1 MKVLLVLPMVPQ
13 ADGLGA
19 IPKLLHAQLLGLQPL
34 CELTVLGT
42 FGELPGQAET
52 AAELVA
58 AGLDVHFAD
67 RRRARS
73 ARRRWRVRAE
83 LASSWARRSW
93 PWRAVSLSAG
103 VQPLLDRLVAER
115 RFDVIALEDNSFS
128 VLRLP
133 AATPLVLTE
142 HEAMRAPPRGPGP
155 VPLRARPAAALEALD
170 WRRWESF
177 QPRAWAGA
185 DLVQAYSR
193 GDAARIAARAPAL
206 AARVRVDP
214 YGIELPAPS
223 QPGPEAAETILFTG
237 TFTHPPNRDAARLL
251 AREIMPALRPL
262 RPRARLRIVGSAPPA
277 DLLDLAA
284 PDIEIVADAPAI
296 APHLAAAAVVVAPVR
311 SGGGM
316 RLKVLEAMAAGKVV
330 VTTGLGAEGYV
341 ELDPEPPLVVAE
353 TSGQIAAAV
362 ADLLADPARR
372 RQLGG
377 RAREFARTHYSPEA
391 WGGRLIE
398 VYREA
403 RALRGGG
410 PRG

>member
-19 IPKLLHAQLLGLQPL
+19 IPKLLHAQLLGLEPL

-42 FGELPGQAET
+42 FGELPGQADA
-52 AAELVA
+52 AAELA
-58 AGLDVHFAD
+58 ASGLDVHFAD
-67 RRRARS
+67 RRRSRS

-83 LASSWARRSW
+83 LAASWARRPW

-103 VQPLLDRLVAER
+103 IQPLLDRLLAQR
-115 RFDVIALEDNSFS
+115 RFDLIALEDNSFS

-142 HEAMRAPPRGPGP
+142 HEAVRADPSGSGATRPG
-155 VPLRARPAAALEALD
+155 AALAGLD

-185 DLVQAYSR
+185 DLIQVYSR
-193 GDAARIAARAPAL
+193 GDAGRIAARAPSL

-214 YGIELPAPS
+214 YGIELPAASEPH
-223 QPGPEAAETILFTG
+223 PEATETILFTG
-237 TFTHPPNRDAARLL
+237 TFTHPPNREAARLL
-251 AREIMPALRPL
+251 AGEIMPALRPL
-262 RPRARLRIVGSAPPA
+262 RPQARLRIVGSAPPA

-296 APHLAAAAVVVAPVR
+296 GPHLAAAALVIAPVR

-330 VTTGLGAEGYV
+330 VTTPLGAEGYV
-341 ELDPEPPLVVAE
+341 EFDPDPPLVIAE
-353 TSGQIAAAV
+353 TPTQIAAAV
-362 ADLLADPARR
+362 ADLLADPSRR
-372 RQLGG
+372 RELGS
-377 RAREFARTHYSPEA
+377 RALEFARTHYGPEA
-391 WGGRLIE
+391 WGARLIE

-403 RALRGGG
+403 HELRGGG
-410 PRG
+410 QRG